1 MGGKERSKQTIKMG
15 AYSVLE
21 SCKREGLHLGRAQV
35 LLIPLMHKWA

>member
-21 SCKREGLHLGRAQV
+21 VYKREGLHLCRAQV